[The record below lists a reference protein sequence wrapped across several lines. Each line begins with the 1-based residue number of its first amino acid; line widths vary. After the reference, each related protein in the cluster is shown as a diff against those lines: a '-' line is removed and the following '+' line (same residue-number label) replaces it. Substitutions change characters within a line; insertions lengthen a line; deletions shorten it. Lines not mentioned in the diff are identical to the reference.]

1 MAKQNTAPVVKKAN
15 LREVKRAQEKDDL
28 ETLEEKASHPE
39 NYNSSKFFADLPLS
53 EKTQK
58 GLAQCNFK
66 QMTEIQR
73 KGIPLA
79 LAKRDVLGAA
89 KTGSGKTLTFLI
101 PALEILFRQQWN
113 AADGLGALIISPT
126 RELAVQ
132 IFEVLKK
139 IGKAHTFSAGL
150 IIGGKEFKV
159 EQERIAR
166 MNILVCTPGRLLQ
179 HMDQSVGFTC
189 DNLQMLILDEADR
202 IMDMGFQNTM
212 NAIIENLPPHR
223 QTLLFSATQ
232 TRSVKDLARL
242 SLKDPEYVAV
252 HEKAEHSTPKTL
264 SQHYVVAELPKKMDV
279 LFSFVKTHLKS
290 KTIVFLSSC
299 KQARFVFE
307 SFCKLQPGVPIMHLH
322 GKQKQTKR
330 VDIFRKFTSS
340 QHAVLLCTDI
350 AARGLDF
357 PAVDWVVQL
366 DCPEDAD
373 TYIHRVGRTARFAAD
388 GHALMILVPSE
399 VEGMLEDLKKKR
411 VPIEEIKIRTSKQ
424 QSIQKQLQSFCFQ
437 DPEIKYLAQRAF
449 VAYMRSVYLQ
459 RNKKV
464 FDVTALPAEEFAL
477 SLGLAGAP
485 KIKFVKKAEK
495 KMIGAIKAKTR
506 KQVEEGSGS
515 EQEEEEEEEEAEKVK
530 EQKTKVDR
538 MFQRKNQDI
547 LSEHY
552 SKLVDFEGDK
562 LHVEGEEEEDDEDFL
577 KIQRA
582 DHELESESEEDMNE
596 IEGQNISKRKLKM
609 SKKER
614 VKNMPRG
621 DKLIFDDDGVAHPM
635 YELVDEKDFLKDGD
649 AKSQIK
655 AFIEEKGEA
664 METADKEDKEF
675 AKQKKLEK
683 KIKRKER
690 ARAALKE
697 EGESG
702 SSASEGEEDE
712 SEGSAMSED
721 ESEEEEKEERKRKWF
736 EDSDSSDDESSK
748 KRIIDVAEPETL
760 EDQEALALKLLGV

>member
-1 MAKQNTAPVVKKAN
+1 M
-15 LREVKRAQEKDDL
+15 
-28 ETLEEKASHPE
+28 
-39 NYNSSKFFADLPLS
+39 
-53 EKTQK
+53 
-58 GLAQCNFK
+58 
-66 QMTEIQR
+66 
-73 KGIPLA
+73 
-79 LAKRDVLGAA
+79 
-89 KTGSGKTLTFLI
+89 
-101 PALEILFRQQWN
+101 
-113 AADGLGALIISPT
+113 
-126 RELAVQ
+126 
-132 IFEVLKK
+132 LKK

-179 HMDQSVGFTC
+179 HMDQSVGFSC
-189 DNLQMLILDEADR
+189 DNLQVLVLDEADR
-202 IMDMGFQNTM
+202 IMDMGFQNTV
-212 NAIIENLPPHR
+212 NAIIENLPRQR

-252 HEKAEHSTPKTL
+252 HEKAEFSTPKTL
-264 SQHYVVAELPKKMDV
+264 SQNYVVAELPKKLDV
-279 LFSFVKTHLKS
+279 LFSFIKTHLKT

-299 KQARFVFE
+299 KQTRFVFE

-357 PAVDWVVQL
+357 PAVDWVIQL

-373 TYIHRVGRTARFAAD
+373 TYIHRVGRTARFDAE

-399 VEGMLEDLKKKR
+399 VEGMMEELKKKR

-424 QSIQKQLQSFCFQ
+424 QSIQKQLQSFCFKE
-437 DPEIKYLAQRAF
+437 PELKYLAQRAF
-449 VAYMRSVYLQ
+449 VAYMRSIYLQ

-485 KIKFVKKAEK
+485 KIKFVKKAEQK
-495 KMIGAIKAKTR
+495 LMGAIEKK
-506 KQVEEGSGS
+506 KLEEASDD
-515 EQEEEEEEEEAEKVK
+515 EEEEEVEEETKV
-530 EQKTKVDR
+530 QKTKYDR

-552 SKLVDFEGDK
+552 NKLVDYEGDK
-562 LHVEGEEEEDDEDFL
+562 IKLDGGEGEDEDEDFMT
-577 KIQRA
+577 IQRA
-582 DHELESESEEDMNE
+582 DHALESEEEDMNE
-596 IEGQNISKRKLKM
+596 VEGENISKRKLKM

-614 VKNMPRG
+614 AKNMPRG
-621 DKLIFDDDGVAHPM
+621 DKLIFDDEGNAHAM
-635 YELVDEKDFLKDGD
+635 YELVEEKDFLKDGD
-649 AKSQIK
+649 AKTQIK
-655 AFIEEKGEA
+655 AFIDEKGEA
-664 METADKEDKEF
+664 MQSADKEDKEF

-690 ARAALKE
+690 ERAVST
-697 EGESG
+697 G
-702 SSASEGEEDE
+702 
-712 SEGSAMSED
+712 
-721 ESEEEEKEERKRKWF
+721 
-736 EDSDSSDDESSK
+736 K
-748 KRIIDVAEPETL
+748 K
-760 EDQEALALKLLGV
+760 

>member
-1 MAKQNTAPVVKKAN
+1 M
-15 LREVKRAQEKDDL
+15 
-28 ETLEEKASHPE
+28 
-39 NYNSSKFFADLPLS
+39 
-53 EKTQK
+53 
-58 GLAQCNFK
+58 
-66 QMTEIQR
+66 
-73 KGIPLA
+73 
-79 LAKRDVLGAA
+79 
-89 KTGSGKTLTFLI
+89 
-101 PALEILFRQQWN
+101 
-113 AADGLGALIISPT
+113 
-126 RELAVQ
+126 
-132 IFEVLKK
+132 LKK

-179 HMDQSVGFTC
+179 HMDQSVGFSC
-189 DNLQMLILDEADR
+189 DNLQVLVLDEADR

-212 NAIIENLPPHR
+212 NAIIDNLPRQR

-264 SQHYVVAELPKKMDV
+264 SQHYTVTELPKKLDV
-279 LFSFVKTHLKS
+279 LYSFVKTHLKN

-299 KQARFVFE
+299 KQTRFVYE
-307 SFCKLQPGVPIMHLH
+307 SFCKLQPGVPVMHLH

-373 TYIHRVGRTARFAAD
+373 TYIHRVGRTARFDAD

-399 VEGMLEDLKKKR
+399 VEGMMEDLKKKR

-424 QSIQKQLQSFCFQ
+424 QTIQKQLQSFCFK

-459 RNKKV
+459 RNKKI

-485 KIKFVKKAEK
+485 KIKFVKKAEQK
-495 KMIGAIKAKTR
+495 LMGAIEKKN
-506 KQVEEGSGS
+506 KKEDSESEE
-515 EQEEEEEEEEAEKVK
+515 EEKEEEEEEEEEQVEKV
-530 EQKTKVDR
+530 QKTKIDR

-547 LSEHY
+547 LSAHY
-552 SKLVDFEGDK
+552 NKLVDYEGDK
-562 LHVEGEEEEDDEDFL
+562 IQLDGGDGNDDDEDFL
-577 KIQRA
+577 TIQRA
-582 DHELESESEEDMNE
+582 DHALASESEDDMDE
-596 IEGQNISKRKLKM
+596 VAGENISKRKLKM

-614 VKNMPRG
+614 AKNMPRG
-621 DKLIFDDDGVAHPM
+621 DKLIFDDEGKAHAM

-649 AKSQIK
+649 VKTQIK
-655 AFIEEKGEA
+655 AFIDEKGEL
-664 METADKEDKEF
+664 MQTADKEDKEF

-690 ARAALKE
+690 ERAVSECFIFAL
-697 EGESG
+697 
-702 SSASEGEEDE
+702 
-712 SEGSAMSED
+712 
-721 ESEEEEKEERKRKWF
+721 
-736 EDSDSSDDESSK
+736 
-748 KRIIDVAEPETL
+748 
-760 EDQEALALKLLGV
+760 

>member
-1 MAKQNTAPVVKKAN
+1 MAKETKTIKKVSPKEAQRKQN
-15 LREVKRAQEKDDL
+15 QDDIA
-28 ETLEEKASHPE
+28 TLEAKSSHPE
-39 NYNSSKFFADLPLS
+39 NYSNAKLFSELPLS
-53 EKTQK
+53 DRTQK
-58 GLAQCNFK
+58 GLAQSNFK

-73 KGIPLA
+73 KGVPLA
-79 LAKRDVLGAA
+79 LAKKDVLGAA
-89 KTGSGKTLTFLI
+89 KTGSGKTLSFLI
-101 PALEILFRQQWN
+101 PVLEILFRQQWN

-139 IGKAHTFSAGL
+139 IGKSHTFSAGL

-179 HMDQSVGFTC
+179 HMDQSVGFSC
-189 DNLQMLILDEADR
+189 DNLQVLVLDEADR

-212 NAIIENLPPHR
+212 NAIIENLPPQR

-264 SQHYVVAELPKKMDV
+264 SQHYVVTELPKKLDV
-279 LFSFVKTHLKS
+279 LYSFVKSHLKS

-299 KQARFVFE
+299 KQTRFVFE
-307 SFCKLQPGVPIMHLH
+307 AFCKLQPGVPIMHLH

-357 PAVDWVVQL
+357 PSVDWVVQL

-373 TYIHRVGRTARFAAD
+373 TYIHRVGRTARFDAD

-399 VEGMLEDLKKKR
+399 VEGMVEELKKKR
-411 VPIEEIKIRTSKQ
+411 VPVEEIKIRTSKQ

-449 VAYMRSVYLQ
+449 VAYMRSIYLQ
-459 RNKKV
+459 RNKSI
-464 FDVTALPAEEFAL
+464 FDVTVLPAEEFAL

-495 KMIGAIKAKTR
+495 KLMGAQEKKMKEAS
-506 KQVEEGSGS
+506 SG
-515 EQEEEEEEEEAEKVK
+515 EEEEEEQA
-530 EQKTKVDR
+530 KTQRTKYDR

-562 LHVEGEEEEDDEDFL
+562 IKLDGGLEDDDDEDFL
-577 KIQRA
+577 TIQRA
-582 DHELESESEEDMNE
+582 DHTLESDEDEDAMNNIAGE
-596 IEGQNISKRKLKM
+596 NISKRKLKM

-614 VKNMPRG
+614 AKNMARG
-621 DKLIFDDDGVAHPM
+621 DKLVFDEEGNAHAM
-635 YELVDEKDFLKDGD
+635 YELVEEKDFLKDGD

-655 AFIEEKGEA
+655 AFIEQKGEL
-664 METADKEDKEF
+664 MQTADKEDKEYV
-675 AKQKKLEK
+675 KQKKLEK

-690 ARAALKE
+690 ERAALKE
-697 EGESG
+697 DSSEASDAEDQG
-702 SSASEGEEDE
+702 SD
-712 SEGSAMSED
+712 MSED
-721 ESEEEEKEERKRKWF
+721 ESGEEEPERKRKWF
-736 EDSDSSDDESSK
+736 EDSDSDSEDESNK
-748 KRIIDVAEPETL
+748 KRIIDVAEPQTL
-760 EDQEALALKLLGV
+760 EDQEALALKLLGA

>member
-1 MAKQNTAPVVKKAN
+1 M
-15 LREVKRAQEKDDL
+15 
-28 ETLEEKASHPE
+28 
-39 NYNSSKFFADLPLS
+39 
-53 EKTQK
+53 
-58 GLAQCNFK
+58 
-66 QMTEIQR
+66 
-73 KGIPLA
+73 
-79 LAKRDVLGAA
+79 
-89 KTGSGKTLTFLI
+89 
-101 PALEILFRQQWN
+101 
-113 AADGLGALIISPT
+113 IISPT

-139 IGKAHTFSAGL
+139 IGKSHTFSAGL

-179 HMDQSVGFTC
+179 HMDQSVGFSC
-189 DNLQMLILDEADR
+189 DNLQVLVLDEADR

-212 NAIIENLPPHR
+212 NAIIENLPPQR

-264 SQHYVVAELPKKMDV
+264 SQHYVVTELPKKLDV
-279 LFSFVKTHLKS
+279 LYSFVKSHLKS

-299 KQARFVFE
+299 KQTRFVFE
-307 SFCKLQPGVPIMHLH
+307 AFCKLQPGVPIMHLH

-357 PAVDWVVQL
+357 PSVDWVLQL

-373 TYIHRVGRTARFAAD
+373 TYIHRVGRTARFDAD

-399 VEGMLEDLKKKR
+399 VEGMVEELKKKR
-411 VPIEEIKIRTSKQ
+411 VPVEEIKIRTSKQ

-449 VAYMRSVYLQ
+449 VAYMRSIYLQ
-459 RNKKV
+459 RNKAI
-464 FDVTALPAEEFAL
+464 FDVTVLPAEEFAL

-495 KMIGAIKAKTR
+495 KLMGAQEKK
-506 KQVEEGSGS
+506 KMKEVSSDEEDDEAE
-515 EQEEEEEEEEAEKVK
+515 EQEEEEEEEQTKT
-530 EQKTKVDR
+530 QKTKYDR

-552 SKLVDFEGDK
+552 NKLVDYEGDK
-562 LHVEGEEEEDDEDFL
+562 IKLDGGLGEDDDEDFL
-577 KIQRA
+577 TIQRA
-582 DHELESESEEDMNE
+582 DHTLESDEDENDMNN
-596 IEGQNISKRKLKM
+596 IEGENISKRKLKM

-614 VKNMPRG
+614 AKNMSRG
-621 DKLIFDDDGVAHPM
+621 DKLVFDEEGNAHAM
-635 YELVDEKDFLKDGD
+635 YELVEEKDFLKDGD

-655 AFIEEKGEA
+655 AFIEEKGEL
-664 METADKEDKEF
+664 MQTADKEDKEF
-675 AKQKKLEK
+675 VKQKKLEK

-690 ARAALKE
+690 ERAVSLE
-697 EGESG
+697 P
-702 SSASEGEEDE
+702 
-712 SEGSAMSED
+712 
-721 ESEEEEKEERKRKWF
+721 
-736 EDSDSSDDESSK
+736 K
-748 KRIIDVAEPETL
+748 KD
-760 EDQEALALKLLGV
+760 KLQNEL

>member
-1 MAKQNTAPVVKKAN
+1 M
-15 LREVKRAQEKDDL
+15 
-28 ETLEEKASHPE
+28 
-39 NYNSSKFFADLPLS
+39 
-53 EKTQK
+53 
-58 GLAQCNFK
+58 
-66 QMTEIQR
+66 
-73 KGIPLA
+73 
-79 LAKRDVLGAA
+79 
-89 KTGSGKTLTFLI
+89 
-101 PALEILFRQQWN
+101 
-113 AADGLGALIISPT
+113 IISPT

-139 IGKAHTFSAGL
+139 IGKSHTFSAGL

-179 HMDQSVGFTC
+179 HMDQSVGFSC
-189 DNLQMLILDEADR
+189 DNLQVLVLDEADR

-212 NAIIENLPPHR
+212 NAIIENLPPQR

-264 SQHYVVAELPKKMDV
+264 SQHYVVTELPKKLDV
-279 LFSFVKTHLKS
+279 LYSFVKSHLKS

-299 KQARFVFE
+299 KQTRFVFE
-307 SFCKLQPGVPIMHLH
+307 AFCKLQPGVPIMHLH

-357 PAVDWVVQL
+357 PSVDWVLQL

-373 TYIHRVGRTARFAAD
+373 TYIHRVGRTARFDAD

-399 VEGMLEDLKKKR
+399 VEGMVEELKKKR
-411 VPIEEIKIRTSKQ
+411 VPVEEIKIRTSKQ

-449 VAYMRSVYLQ
+449 VAYMRSIYLQ
-459 RNKKV
+459 RNKAI
-464 FDVTALPAEEFAL
+464 FDVTVLPAEEFAL

-495 KMIGAIKAKTR
+495 KLMGAQEKKKMKEASSD
-506 KQVEEGSGS
+506 EEDDEAE
-515 EQEEEEEEEEAEKVK
+515 EQEEEEEEEEEQTKT
-530 EQKTKVDR
+530 QKTKYDR

-552 SKLVDFEGDK
+552 NKLVDYEGDK
-562 LHVEGEEEEDDEDFL
+562 IKLDGGLGEDDDEDFL
-577 KIQRA
+577 TIQRA
-582 DHELESESEEDMNE
+582 DHTLESDEDENDMNN
-596 IEGQNISKRKLKM
+596 IEGENISKRKLKM

-614 VKNMPRG
+614 AKNMSRG
-621 DKLIFDDDGVAHPM
+621 DKLVFDEEGNAHAM
-635 YELVDEKDFLKDGD
+635 YELVEEKDFLKDGD

-655 AFIEEKGEA
+655 AFIEEKGEL
-664 METADKEDKEF
+664 MQTADKEDKEF
-675 AKQKKLEK
+675 VKQKKLEK

-690 ARAALKE
+690 ERAVSLE
-697 EGESG
+697 P
-702 SSASEGEEDE
+702 
-712 SEGSAMSED
+712 
-721 ESEEEEKEERKRKWF
+721 
-736 EDSDSSDDESSK
+736 K
-748 KRIIDVAEPETL
+748 KD
-760 EDQEALALKLLGV
+760 KLQNEL

>member
-1 MAKQNTAPVVKKAN
+1 
-15 LREVKRAQEKDDL
+15 
-28 ETLEEKASHPE
+28 
-39 NYNSSKFFADLPLS
+39 
-53 EKTQK
+53 
-58 GLAQCNFK
+58 
-66 QMTEIQR
+66 MTEIQR
-73 KGIPLA
+73 KGVPLA

-101 PALEILFRQQWN
+101 PVLEILFRQQWN

-189 DNLQMLILDEADR
+189 DNLQMLVLDEADR

-212 NAIIENLPPHR
+212 NAIIENLPRQR

-242 SLKDPEYVAV
+242 SLKDPEFVAV

-279 LFSFVKTHLKS
+279 LFSFVKTHLKN

-299 KQARFVFE
+299 KQTRFVFE
-307 SFCKLQPGVPIMHLH
+307 AFCKLQPGVPIMHLH

-399 VEGMLEDLKKKR
+399 VEGMLEELKKKR

-449 VAYMRSVYLQ
+449 VAYMRSIYLQ

-464 FDVTALPAEEFAL
+464 FDVTALPAEEYAL

-495 KMIGAIKAKTR
+495 KMMGAIEGKTR
-506 KQVEEGSGS
+506 KQVEEGSDS
-515 EQEEEEEEEEAEKVK
+515 EKEDDKEEEEEKTTVK

-538 MFQRKNQDI
+538 MFGRKNQDI

-562 LHVEGEEEEDDEDFL
+562 LHVDGEESEDDEDFL

-582 DHELESESEEDMNE
+582 DHALESESEEEDMNTV
-596 IEGQNISKRKLKM
+596 EGQNISKRKLKM

-614 VKNMPRG
+614 AKNMPRG
-621 DKLIFDDDGVAHPM
+621 DKLIFDDEGVAHPM

-690 ARAALKE
+690 ERAALKE
-697 EGESG
+697 DQSSSSGSEDEEESG
-702 SSASEGEEDE
+702 SP
-712 SEGSAMSED
+712 MSED
-721 ESEEEEKEERKRKWF
+721 ESEEEEEEEPRKRKWF
-736 EDSDSSDDESSK
+736 EDSDSSDDDESNK
-748 KRIIDVAEPETL
+748 KRVIDIAEPETL
-760 EDQEALALKLLGV
+760 EDQEALALKLLGA

>member
-1 MAKQNTAPVVKKAN
+1 M
-15 LREVKRAQEKDDL
+15 LEV
-28 ETLEEKASHPE
+28 
-39 NYNSSKFFADLPLS
+39 
-53 EKTQK
+53 
-58 GLAQCNFK
+58 
-66 QMTEIQR
+66 
-73 KGIPLA
+73 
-79 LAKRDVLGAA
+79 
-89 KTGSGKTLTFLI
+89 
-101 PALEILFRQQWN
+101 LFRQQWN

-139 IGKAHTFSAGL
+139 IGKSHTFSAGL

-179 HMDQSVGFTC
+179 HMDQSVGFSC
-189 DNLQMLILDEADR
+189 DNLQVLVLDEADR

-212 NAIIENLPPHR
+212 NAIIENLPPQR

-264 SQHYVVAELPKKMDV
+264 SQHYVVTELPKKLDV
-279 LFSFVKTHLKS
+279 LYSFVKSHLKS

-299 KQARFVFE
+299 KQTRFVFE
-307 SFCKLQPGVPIMHLH
+307 AFCKLQPGVPIMHLH

-357 PAVDWVVQL
+357 PSVDWVVQL

-373 TYIHRVGRTARFAAD
+373 TYIHRVGRTARFDAD

-399 VEGMLEDLKKKR
+399 VEGMVEELKKKR
-411 VPIEEIKIRTSKQ
+411 VPVEEIKIRTSKQ

-449 VAYMRSVYLQ
+449 VAYMRSIYLQ
-459 RNKKV
+459 RNKSI
-464 FDVTALPAEEFAL
+464 FDVTVLPAEEFAL

-495 KMIGAIKAKTR
+495 KLMGAQENNKKKMKEA
-506 KQVEEGSGS
+506 SS
-515 EQEEEEEEEEAEKVK
+515 DEEEEEEEEEEQTKT
-530 EQKTKVDR
+530 QKTKYDR

-552 SKLVDFEGDK
+552 NKLVDYEGDK
-562 LHVEGEEEEDDEDFL
+562 IKLDGGLEDDDDEDFL
-577 KIQRA
+577 TIQRA
-582 DHELESESEEDMNE
+582 DHALESDQDEDAMHNIAGE
-596 IEGQNISKRKLKM
+596 NISKRKLKM

-614 VKNMPRG
+614 AKNMARG
-621 DKLIFDDDGVAHPM
+621 DKLVFDEEGNAHAM
-635 YELVDEKDFLKDGD
+635 YELVEEKDFLKDGD

-655 AFIEEKGEA
+655 AFIEEKGEL
-664 METADKEDKEF
+664 MQTADKEDKEYV
-675 AKQKKLEK
+675 KQKRLEK

-690 ARAALKE
+690 ERAVSVHVAVVFIVYWFRVIRPCRRMPAKDLALKTKTQTCLKMNQKRRHLIAS
-697 EGESG
+697 ESG
-702 SSASEGEEDE
+702 SRTAILTLRRNP
-712 SEGSAMSED
+712 A
-721 ESEEEEKEERKRKWF
+721 RR
-736 EDSDSSDDESSK
+736 ESSMS
-748 KRIIDVAEPETL
+748 L
-760 EDQEALALKLLGV
+760 NLKLWRIKKLLHSSCWVLNHCICIV

>member
-1 MAKQNTAPVVKKAN
+1 M
-15 LREVKRAQEKDDL
+15 
-28 ETLEEKASHPE
+28 
-39 NYNSSKFFADLPLS
+39 
-53 EKTQK
+53 
-58 GLAQCNFK
+58 
-66 QMTEIQR
+66 
-73 KGIPLA
+73 
-79 LAKRDVLGAA
+79 
-89 KTGSGKTLTFLI
+89 
-101 PALEILFRQQWN
+101 
-113 AADGLGALIISPT
+113 IISPT

-139 IGKAHTFSAGL
+139 IGKSHTFSAGL

-179 HMDQSVGFTC
+179 HMDQSVGFSC
-189 DNLQMLILDEADR
+189 DNLQVLVLDEADR

-212 NAIIENLPPHR
+212 NAIIENLPPQR

-264 SQHYVVAELPKKMDV
+264 SQHYLVTELPKKLDV
-279 LFSFVKTHLKS
+279 LYSFVKSHLKS

-299 KQARFVFE
+299 KQTRFVFE
-307 SFCKLQPGVPIMHLH
+307 AFCKLQPGVPIMHLH

-357 PAVDWVVQL
+357 PSVDWVLQL

-373 TYIHRVGRTARFAAD
+373 TYIHRVGRTARFDAD

-399 VEGMLEDLKKKR
+399 VEGMVEELKKKR
-411 VPIEEIKIRTSKQ
+411 VPVEEIKIRTSKQ

-449 VAYMRSVYLQ
+449 VAYMRSIYLQ
-459 RNKKV
+459 RNKAI
-464 FDVTALPAEEFAL
+464 FDVTVLPAEEFAL

-495 KMIGAIKAKTR
+495 KLMGAQEKKKMKEASSD
-506 KQVEEGSGS
+506 EENDEEE
-515 EQEEEEEEEEAEKVK
+515 EQEEEEEEEQTKT
-530 EQKTKVDR
+530 QKTKYDR

-552 SKLVDFEGDK
+552 NKLVDYEGDK
-562 LHVEGEEEEDDEDFL
+562 IKLDGGLGEDDDEDFL
-577 KIQRA
+577 TIQRA
-582 DHELESESEEDMNE
+582 DHTLESDEDENDMNN
-596 IEGQNISKRKLKM
+596 IEGENISKRKLKM

-614 VKNMPRG
+614 AKNMSRG
-621 DKLIFDDDGVAHPM
+621 DKLVFDEEGNAHAM
-635 YELVDEKDFLKDGD
+635 YELVEEKDFLKDGD

-655 AFIEEKGEA
+655 AFIEEKGEL
-664 METADKEDKEF
+664 MQTADKEDKEF
-675 AKQKKLEK
+675 VKQKKLEK

-690 ARAALKE
+690 ERAVSLE
-697 EGESG
+697 Q
-702 SSASEGEEDE
+702 
-712 SEGSAMSED
+712 
-721 ESEEEEKEERKRKWF
+721 
-736 EDSDSSDDESSK
+736 K
-748 KRIIDVAEPETL
+748 KRQITKRIVVTL
-760 EDQEALALKLLGV
+760 SIFFFFFF

>member
-1 MAKQNTAPVVKKAN
+1 
-15 LREVKRAQEKDDL
+15 
-28 ETLEEKASHPE
+28 
-39 NYNSSKFFADLPLS
+39 
-53 EKTQK
+53 
-58 GLAQCNFK
+58 
-66 QMTEIQR
+66 MTEIQR

-89 KTGSGKTLTFLI
+89 KTGSGKTLSFLI
-101 PALEILFRQQWN
+101 PVLEILFRQQWN
-113 AADGLGALIISPT
+113 VADGLGALIISPT

-139 IGKAHTFSAGL
+139 IAGL

-159 EQERIAR
+159 EQERISR

-179 HMDQSVGFTC
+179 HMDQSVGFSY
-189 DNLQMLILDEADR
+189 DNLQMLVLDEADR

-212 NAIIENLPPHR
+212 NAILENLPRSR
-223 QTLLFSATQ
+223 QTLMFSATQ

-264 SQHYVVAELPKKMDV
+264 SQHYVVAELHKKLDV
-279 LFSFVKTHLKS
+279 LFSFIKTHLKN

-299 KQARFVFE
+299 KQARFVYE
-307 SFCKLQPGVPIMHLH
+307 SFCKLQPGVPVMHLH

-330 VDIFRKFTSS
+330 VEIFRKFTSS

-357 PAVDWVVQL
+357 PAVDWVLQL

-373 TYIHRVGRTARFAAD
+373 TYIHRVGRTARFDAD
-388 GHALMILVPSE
+388 GHALLIMVPSE
-399 VEGMLEDLKKKR
+399 VEGMLEELKKKR

-437 DPEIKYLAQRAF
+437 NPEIKYLAQRAF

-464 FDVTALPAEEFAL
+464 FDVTALPAEEFAH

-485 KIKFVKKAEK
+485 KIKFVKKTEK
-495 KMIGAIKAKTR
+495 KSMGPQEPK
-506 KQVEEGSGS
+506 ESDS
-515 EQEEEEEEEEAEKVK
+515 EEEESEDEAKQ
-530 EQKTKVDR
+530 QKTKYDR

-552 SKLVDFEGDK
+552 NKLVDYEGDK
-562 LHVEGEEEEDDEDFL
+562 MPLTGGVEEDDDEDFL
-577 KIQRA
+577 TIQRA
-582 DHELESESEEDMNE
+582 NHDLESEASSGEEMNQ
-596 IEGQNISKRKLKM
+596 IEGENISKRKLKM
-609 SKKER
+609 TKKER
-614 VKNMPRG
+614 IKKMPRG
-621 DKLIFDDDGVAHPM
+621 EKTVFDEEGNAHAM
-635 YELVDEKDFLKDGD
+635 YELIDEKDFLKDGD

-655 AFIEEKGEA
+655 SFIQEKGEL
-664 METADKEDKEF
+664 METADKEDKEY

-690 ARAALKE
+690 ERAAMRDE
-697 EGESG
+697 EDGSMDEAMSG
-702 SSASEGEEDE
+702 SE
-712 SEGSAMSED
+712 SES
-721 ESEEEEKEERKRKWF
+721 ESEEEEEEDRKRKWF
-736 EDSDSSDDESSK
+736 EDSESEEEDSSNK
-748 KRIIDVAEPETL
+748 KRVIDIEEPQTL
-760 EDQEALALKLLGV
+760 EDQEALALKLLGA

>member
-1 MAKQNTAPVVKKAN
+1 
-15 LREVKRAQEKDDL
+15 
-28 ETLEEKASHPE
+28 
-39 NYNSSKFFADLPLS
+39 
-53 EKTQK
+53 
-58 GLAQCNFK
+58 
-66 QMTEIQR
+66 MTEIQR

-101 PALEILFRQQWN
+101 PLLEILYRQSWN
-113 AADGLGALIISPT
+113 AADGLGALVISPT

-179 HMDQSVGFTC
+179 HMDQSVGFSC
-189 DNLQMLILDEADR
+189 DNLQVLVLDEADR
-202 IMDMGFQNTM
+202 CMDMGFQNTM
-212 NAIIENLPPHR
+212 NAIIDNLPRQR

-264 SQHYVVAELPKKMDV
+264 SQHYVVAELPKKLDV
-279 LFSFVKTHLKS
+279 LYSFVKSHLKN

-299 KQARFVFE
+299 KQTRFVFE

-357 PAVDWVVQL
+357 PAVDWVLQL

-388 GHALMILVPSE
+388 GHALMILNPSE
-399 VEGMLEDLKKKR
+399 VEGMLEELKKKR

-449 VAYMRSVYLQ
+449 VAYMRSIYLQ

-495 KMIGAIKAKTR
+495 KIMGAQEKKEASD
-506 KQVEEGSGS
+506 ES
-515 EQEEEEEEEEAEKVK
+515 EEEEEEEVAAPVK
-530 EQKTKVDR
+530 EQKTKIDR
-538 MFQRKNQDI
+538 MFGRKNQDI

-562 LHVEGEEEEDDEDFL
+562 IKLEGGADDEDDDDFLTLQRADHALESEEEDD
-577 KIQRA
+577 
-582 DHELESESEEDMNE
+582 MNE
-596 IEGQNISKRKLKM
+596 VEGENISKRKLKM

-614 VKNMPRG
+614 AKNMPRG
-621 DKLIFDDDGVAHPM
+621 DKTIFDDEGVAHAM

-655 AFIEEKGEA
+655 AFIDEKGEL
-664 METADKEDKEF
+664 MQTADKEDKETV
-675 AKQKKLEK
+675 KQKKLAK

-690 ARAALKE
+690 ERAALK

-702 SSASEGEEDE
+702 SSSEEEGSGD
-712 SEGSAMSED
+712 EGSAMSED
-721 ESEEEEKEERKRKWF
+721 EEEPERKRKWF
-736 EDSDSSDDESSK
+736 EDESSDEDSNK
-748 KRIIDVAEPETL
+748 KRVIDVAAPETL
-760 EDQEALALKLLGV
+760 EDQEALALKLLGA

>member
-1 MAKQNTAPVVKKAN
+1 
-15 LREVKRAQEKDDL
+15 
-28 ETLEEKASHPE
+28 
-39 NYNSSKFFADLPLS
+39 
-53 EKTQK
+53 
-58 GLAQCNFK
+58 
-66 QMTEIQR
+66 MTEIQR

-101 PALEILFRQQWN
+101 PVLEILFRQQWN

-139 IGKAHTFSAGL
+139 IGRTHTFSAGL

-179 HMDQSVGFTC
+179 HMDQSVGFSC
-189 DNLQMLILDEADR
+189 DNLQVLVLDEADR

-212 NAIIENLPPHR
+212 NAIIENLPPQR
-223 QTLLFSATQ
+223 QTLMFSATQ

-242 SLKDPEYVAV
+242 SLRDPEYVAV

-264 SQHYVVAELPKKMDV
+264 SQHYVVTELPKKLDV
-279 LFSFVKTHLKS
+279 LYSFIKTHLKS

-299 KQARFVFE
+299 KQTRFVFE

-373 TYIHRVGRTARFAAD
+373 TYIHRVGRTARFDAD
-388 GHALMILVPSE
+388 GHALLILVPSE
-399 VEGMLEDLKKKR
+399 VEGMTEELKKKR
-411 VPIEEIKIRTSKQ
+411 VPIEEIKIRNNKQ
-424 QSIQKQLQSFCFQ
+424 QTIQKQLQSFCFQ

-459 RNKKV
+459 RNKTV
-464 FDVTALPAEEFAL
+464 FDVTKLPAEEFAL
-477 SLGLAGAP
+477 SLGLVGAP

-495 KMIGAIKAKTR
+495 KMGAR
-506 KQVEEGSGS
+506 KPEE
-515 EQEEEEEEEEAEKVK
+515 EKEEEEEEEEEEEKSTTK
-530 EQKTKVDR
+530 EQKTKYDR

-552 SKLVDFEGDK
+552 NKLVDYEGDK
-562 LHVEGEEEEDDEDFL
+562 IKLDDNDEDDEDFL
-577 KIQRA
+577 TIQRV
-582 DHELESESEEDMNE
+582 DHDLESDNEEDISDLVGE
-596 IEGQNISKRKLKM
+596 NISKRKLKM
-609 SKKER
+609 TKKER
-614 VKNMPRG
+614 VKTMPRG
-621 DKLIFDDDGVAHPM
+621 EKVLFDEEGNAHAM
-635 YELVDEKDFLKDGD
+635 YELVDEEDFLKEGD
-649 AKSQIK
+649 VKSQIK

-664 METADKEDKEF
+664 MQTADKEDKEI
-675 AKQKKLEK
+675 AKQKRLEK

-690 ARAALKE
+690 ERAAMKE
-697 EGESG
+697 EMGEAY
-702 SSASEGEEDE
+702 SSEEENDE
-712 SEGSAMSED
+712 DLAI
-721 ESEEEEKEERKRKWF
+721 SEEEEEVSSEMSEEETDRKRKWF
-736 EDSDSSDDESSK
+736 EDSEEEEETSSK
-748 KRIIDVAEPETL
+748 KRIIDIEEPQTL
-760 EDQEALALKLLGV
+760 EDQEALALKLLGA

>member
-1 MAKQNTAPVVKKAN
+1 M
-15 LREVKRAQEKDDL
+15 
-28 ETLEEKASHPE
+28 
-39 NYNSSKFFADLPLS
+39 
-53 EKTQK
+53 
-58 GLAQCNFK
+58 
-66 QMTEIQR
+66 
-73 KGIPLA
+73 
-79 LAKRDVLGAA
+79 
-89 KTGSGKTLTFLI
+89 
-101 PALEILFRQQWN
+101 FRQQWN

-139 IGKAHTFSAGL
+139 IGKWHTFSAGL

-159 EQERIAR
+159 EQDRIAR

-189 DNLQMLILDEADR
+189 DNLQLLVLDEADR

-212 NAIIENLPPHR
+212 NAIIENLPKQR
-223 QTLLFSATQ
+223 QTLMFSATQ

-264 SQHYVVAELPKKMDV
+264 SQHYVVTPLEKKLDI
-279 LFSFVKTHLKS
+279 LYSFVKTHLKN

-299 KQARFVFE
+299 KQTRFVFE
-307 SFCKLQPGVPIMHLH
+307 TFCKLQPGVPIMHLH

-330 VDIFRKFTSS
+330 VEIFKKYTSS

-366 DCPEDAD
+366 DCPEDAE
-373 TYIHRVGRTARFAAD
+373 TYIHRVGRTARFDAD
-388 GHALMILVPSE
+388 GHALMFLLPSE
-399 VEGMLEDLKKKR
+399 VEGMKEELTKKR
-411 VPIEEIKIRTSKQ
+411 VPIEEIKIRNNKQ
-424 QSIQKQLQSFCFQ
+424 QTIQKQLQSFCFQ

-459 RNKKV
+459 RNKTI
-464 FDVTALPAEEFAL
+464 FDVTKLPAEEFAH

-485 KIKFVKKAEK
+485 KIKFVKKSEK
-495 KMIGAIKAKTR
+495 KMGAIEK
-506 KQVEEGSGS
+506 ESD
-515 EQEEEEEEEEAEKVK
+515 EEEDTTK
-530 EQKTKVDR
+530 EQKTKYDR

-552 SKLVDFEGDK
+552 NKLVDYEGDK
-562 LHVEGEEEEDDEDFL
+562 IKLDAGDGEDEDDDFL
-577 KIQRA
+577 TIQRV
-582 DHELESESEEDMNE
+582 DHDLESEPEEDMNE
-596 IEGQNISKRKLKM
+596 IEGANISKRKLKM

-614 VKNMPRG
+614 AKTMAKG
-621 DKLIFDDDGVAHPM
+621 DKLIFDEEGNAHAM
-635 YELVDEKDFLKDGD
+635 YELVEEKDFLKDGD
-649 AKSQIK
+649 VKTQIK

-664 METADKEDKEF
+664 MEKADVEDKEMV
-675 AKQKKLEK
+675 KQKKLEK

-690 ARAALKE
+690 ERAVSKPR
-697 EGESG
+697 S
-702 SSASEGEEDE
+702 
-712 SEGSAMSED
+712 
-721 ESEEEEKEERKRKWF
+721 WF
-736 EDSDSSDDESSK
+736 LLDSDLFD
-748 KRIIDVAEPETL
+748 
-760 EDQEALALKLLGV
+760 

>member
-1 MAKQNTAPVVKKAN
+1 M
-15 LREVKRAQEKDDL
+15 
-28 ETLEEKASHPE
+28 
-39 NYNSSKFFADLPLS
+39 
-53 EKTQK
+53 
-58 GLAQCNFK
+58 
-66 QMTEIQR
+66 
-73 KGIPLA
+73 
-79 LAKRDVLGAA
+79 
-89 KTGSGKTLTFLI
+89 
-101 PALEILFRQQWN
+101 
-113 AADGLGALIISPT
+113 IISPT

-139 IGKAHTFSAGL
+139 IGKSHTFSAGL

-179 HMDQSVGFTC
+179 HMDQSVGFSC
-189 DNLQMLILDEADR
+189 DNLQVLVLDEADR

-212 NAIIENLPPHR
+212 NAIIENLPPQR

-264 SQHYVVAELPKKMDV
+264 SQHYVVTELPKKLDV
-279 LFSFVKTHLKS
+279 LYSFVKSHLKS

-299 KQARFVFE
+299 KQTRFVFE
-307 SFCKLQPGVPIMHLH
+307 AFCKLQPGVPIMHLH

-357 PAVDWVVQL
+357 PSVDWVLQL

-373 TYIHRVGRTARFAAD
+373 TYIHRVGRTARFDAD

-399 VEGMLEDLKKKR
+399 VEGMVEELKKKR
-411 VPIEEIKIRTSKQ
+411 VPVEEIKIRTSKQ

-449 VAYMRSVYLQ
+449 VAYMRSIYLQ
-459 RNKKV
+459 RNKAI
-464 FDVTALPAEEFAL
+464 FDVTVLPAEEFAL

-495 KMIGAIKAKTR
+495 KLMGAQEKKKMKEASSD
-506 KQVEEGSGS
+506 EEDDEEE
-515 EQEEEEEEEEAEKVK
+515 EQEEEEQTKT
-530 EQKTKVDR
+530 QKTKYDR

-552 SKLVDFEGDK
+552 NKLVDYEGDK
-562 LHVEGEEEEDDEDFL
+562 IKLDGGLGEDDDEDFL
-577 KIQRA
+577 TIQRA
-582 DHELESESEEDMNE
+582 DHTLESDEDENDMNN
-596 IEGQNISKRKLKM
+596 IEGENISKRKLKM

-614 VKNMPRG
+614 AKNMSRG
-621 DKLIFDDDGVAHPM
+621 DKLVFDEEGNAHAM
-635 YELVDEKDFLKDGD
+635 YELVEEKDFLKDGD

-655 AFIEEKGEA
+655 AFIEEKGEL
-664 METADKEDKEF
+664 MQTADKEDKEF
-675 AKQKKLEK
+675 VKQKKLEK

-690 ARAALKE
+690 ERAVSLE
-697 EGESG
+697 P
-702 SSASEGEEDE
+702 
-712 SEGSAMSED
+712 
-721 ESEEEEKEERKRKWF
+721 
-736 EDSDSSDDESSK
+736 K
-748 KRIIDVAEPETL
+748 KTNY
-760 EDQEALALKLLGV
+760 KTNCSNTFHFF

>member
-1 MAKQNTAPVVKKAN
+1 MAKETKTVKKVSPKETQRKQN
-15 LREVKRAQEKDDL
+15 QDDIA
-28 ETLEEKASHPE
+28 TLEAKSSHPE
-39 NYNSSKFFADLPLS
+39 NYSNAKLFSELPLS
-53 EKTQK
+53 DRTQK
-58 GLAQCNFK
+58 GLAQSNFK

-73 KGIPLA
+73 KGVPLA

-89 KTGSGKTLTFLI
+89 KTGSGKTLSFLI
-101 PALEILFRQQWN
+101 PVLEILFRQQWN

-139 IGKAHTFSAGL
+139 IGKSHTFSAGL

-179 HMDQSVGFTC
+179 HMDQSVGFSC
-189 DNLQMLILDEADR
+189 DNLQVLVLDEADR

-212 NAIIENLPPHR
+212 NAIIENLPPQR
-223 QTLLFSATQ
+223 QTLMFSATQ

-264 SQHYVVAELPKKMDV
+264 SQHYVVTELPKKLDV
-279 LFSFVKTHLKS
+279 LYSFVKSHLKS

-299 KQARFVFE
+299 KQTRFVFE

-357 PAVDWVVQL
+357 PSVDWVVQL

-373 TYIHRVGRTARFAAD
+373 TYIHRVGRTARFDAD

-399 VEGMLEDLKKKR
+399 VEGMVEELKKKR
-411 VPIEEIKIRTSKQ
+411 VPVEEIKIRTSKQ

-449 VAYMRSVYLQ
+449 VAYMRSIYLQ
-459 RNKKV
+459 RNKSI
-464 FDVTALPAEEFAL
+464 FDVTVLPAEEFAL

-495 KMIGAIKAKTR
+495 KLMGAQEKKKMKET
-506 KQVEEGSGS
+506 SS
-515 EQEEEEEEEEAEKVK
+515 DEEEEEEEEEQTKT
-530 EQKTKVDR
+530 QKTKYDR

-552 SKLVDFEGDK
+552 SKLVDYEGDK
-562 LHVEGEEEEDDEDFL
+562 IKLDGGLEDDDDEDFL
-577 KIQRA
+577 TIQRA
-582 DHELESESEEDMNE
+582 DHTLESDEDEDHMNN
-596 IEGQNISKRKLKM
+596 IEGENISKRKLKM

-614 VKNMPRG
+614 AKNMARG
-621 DKLIFDDDGVAHPM
+621 DKLVFDEEGNAHAM
-635 YELVDEKDFLKDGD
+635 YELVEEKDFLKDGD

-655 AFIEEKGEA
+655 AFIQEKGEL
-664 METADKEDKEF
+664 MQTADKEDKEYV
-675 AKQKKLEK
+675 KQKKLEK

-690 ARAALKE
+690 ERAALQE
-697 EGESG
+697 DLSEG
-702 SSASEGEEDE
+702 SSA
-712 SEGSAMSED
+712 ED
-721 ESEEEEKEERKRKWF
+721 ESEEEEEEEEEESERKRKWF
-736 EDSDSSDDESSK
+736 EDSDSDSEQESNK
-748 KRIIDVAEPETL
+748 KRIIDVAEPQTL
-760 EDQEALALKLLGV
+760 EDQEALALKLLGA

>member
-1 MAKQNTAPVVKKAN
+1 V
-15 LREVKRAQEKDDL
+15 
-28 ETLEEKASHPE
+28 
-39 NYNSSKFFADLPLS
+39 
-53 EKTQK
+53 
-58 GLAQCNFK
+58 
-66 QMTEIQR
+66 
-73 KGIPLA
+73 
-79 LAKRDVLGAA
+79 
-89 KTGSGKTLTFLI
+89 
-101 PALEILFRQQWN
+101 LEILFRQQWN

-166 MNILVCTPGRLLQ
+166 MNILVSTPGRLLQ
-179 HMDQSVGFTC
+179 HMDQSVGFNC

-212 NAIIENLPPHR
+212 NAIIENLPRQR

-252 HEKAEHSTPKTL
+252 HEKAEHSTPKSL
-264 SQHYVVAELPKKMDV
+264 SQHYVVAELPRKLDV
-279 LFSFVKTHLKS
+279 LYSFIKTHLKS

-299 KQARFVFE
+299 KQARFIFE

-373 TYIHRVGRTARFAAD
+373 TYIHRVGRTARFDAD

-399 VEGMLEDLKKKR
+399 VEGMMEELKKKR
-411 VPIEEIKIRTSKQ
+411 VPVEEIKIRTSKQ
-424 QSIQKQLQSFCFQ
+424 QTIQKQLQSFCFQ

-459 RNKKV
+459 RNKQV

-485 KIKFVKKAEK
+485 KIKFVKKAEQKLMGAQEK
-495 KMIGAIKAKTR
+495 KQETSD
-506 KQVEEGSGS
+506 ES
-515 EQEEEEEEEEAEKVK
+515 EEEEEEPQQQQ
-530 EQKTKVDR
+530 QKTKYDR

-552 SKLVDFEGDK
+552 NKLVDYEGDK
-562 LHVEGEEEEDDEDFL
+562 IKLDDDLDEDEDFL
-577 KIQRA
+577 TIQRA
-582 DHELESESEEDMNE
+582 DHALESESEDDMNQVVGE
-596 IEGQNISKRKLKM
+596 NISKRKAKM

-614 VKNMPRG
+614 AKNMPRG
-621 DKLIFDDDGVAHPM
+621 DKLLFDEEGNAHAM
-635 YELVDEKDFLKDGD
+635 YELVEEKDFLKDGD

-655 AFIEEKGEA
+655 AFIEEKGEL
-664 METADKEDKEF
+664 MQTADKEDKEF

-690 ARAALKE
+690 ERAV
-697 EGESG
+697 S
-702 SSASEGEEDE
+702 
-712 SEGSAMSED
+712 
-721 ESEEEEKEERKRKWF
+721 
-736 EDSDSSDDESSK
+736 
-748 KRIIDVAEPETL
+748 ICNYI
-760 EDQEALALKLLGV
+760 